1 MKRKLLVT
9 LVLAV
14 VFLLPVT
21 AQKKVGV
28 DDVTYRRSSLHTMVI
43 ESGKM
48 LKGDLV
54 MSSYNMAPF
63 PEKYNDHRLEVKT
76 FDAAKY
82 VPGGFGEDVVP
93 KTKAEKKAQ
102 DDKMKKAEK
111 ELPSQISQFFNEK
124 DIAKQMVAKWFNRQE
139 DGTFDMSLIH
149 DRGSYNAS
157 EMEAA
162 IASGSIR
169 GMASLKDAGEE
180 LIKNTFVVV
189 NRMRFVE
196 NEVAAA
202 IARDIALIAASQ
214 IPNDIARGIAEVAA
228 NAAYEAT
235 KDGYSVWTISYLFQ
249 LEWNDDIAN
258 QFYEEMWVDKSN
270 IDPAVV
276 AKFDETDIFKLKYV
290 GFEKAKSI
298 VLISVGKSEREII
311 QQATIRN
318 VDKVYTKLQK
328 AYDVFKTKT
337 PIKNVDK
344 GVFAQVG
351 MKEGIEGGDKFAVL
365 EQRMNKEGLT
375 EYKQIGIVKAD
386 KKLIWDNRYYVDG
399 GDQGNGKKEKGAG
412 DKSLGG
418 TTFKG
423 KGKYYPGMLLRQIK

>member
-9 LVLAV
+9 LVVVV
-14 VFLLPVT
+14 VFLLPLT

-28 DDVTYRRSSLHTMVI
+28 DEVVYRRSSLHTMVI
-43 ESGKM
+43 ESGEM

-54 MSSYNMAPF
+54 MSSYNLAPF
-63 PEKYNDHRLEVKT
+63 PEKYNDHRLEIKT
-76 FDAAKY
+76 FDATKY
-82 VPGGFGEDVVP
+82 APGAVEKMQVGGDP
-93 KTKAEKKAQ
+93 KELEKKQ
-102 DDKMKKAEK
+102 KKAEQ
-111 ELPSQISQFFNEK
+111 ELPGQIASYFAEAGV
-124 DIAKQMVAKWFNRQE
+124 AKQMVAKWFNRQE
-139 DGTFDMSLIH
+139 DGSFDMSLIH

-196 NEVAAA
+196 NELAAR
-202 IARDIALIAASQ
+202 ITRDIALVAASQ
-214 IPNDIARGIAEVAA
+214 IPNDIARTITETAA
-228 NAAYEAT
+228 KVAYEAT

-276 AKFDETDIFKLKYV
+276 AKFDETDIFKINYV

-298 VLISVGKSEREII
+298 VLISAGKSERQII

-337 PIKNVDK
+337 PIKSVEK
-344 GVFAQVG
+344 GVFAQIG
-351 MKEGIEGGDKFAVL
+351 MKEGVEGGDKFAVL
-365 EQRMNKEGLT
+365 EQRMNKDGLT

-386 KKLIWDNRYYVDG
+386 KKLLWDNRYYVDG
-399 GDQGNGKKEKGAG
+399 AEDEADKKEKDSGA
-412 DKSLGG
+412 KELGG
-418 TTFKG
+418 TNFKG
-423 KGKYYPGMLLRQIK
+423 KGNYEPGMLLRQVK